1 MFILRN
7 NVTVRSCD
15 FMERSRNI
23 WSENHSPE
31 NFRPEYPEFSMVSL
45 LKETADKYPNYYA
58 LNFQNK
64 KITFAQMIAQIELVA
79 QSLLASGIKKGDFV
93 SVVAPNTPQALISV
107 YAINRI
113 GAIANM
119 IHPLLSANEIKKFVE
134 HVDSKAVITFDM
146 LYPKLAEI
154 TWESSIQPVIVLAR
168 IADALPTYLKPLYLA
183 KNKVII
189 NPNPNHNVIFWNKF
203 LKKGNRRKE
212 SLPVDDGKGDDI
224 AAILYSGGTTG
235 IPKGVMIHNRAF
247 NCMAVQ
253 AEEIKRDNTK
263 DAAGK
268 KALALMP
275 VFHGFGLAMCMH
287 VMLYFGMQVFLVPK
301 FDFNACTK
309 LIFKNKINHVYAVP
323 ALFEAFSRSEEIEKQ
338 DLSFLEMVAFSG
350 DKCSDKLHNRMN
362 RHLKK
367 GGSSEQ
373 MTEAYGLTE
382 CLSAA
387 CISPFFAHKQGST
400 GLPLPDNK
408 IKICKVGTHEE
419 VPCGEDG
426 EICITGPTLMKGYYK
441 NEAETKIALQ
451 EHDDGL
457 TWLHTGDL
465 GCVDADGYLLY
476 RQRHCKM
483 IITSGYNIYP
493 SQIEEVINGC
503 NGVTVSCVVGLE
515 DRSVGQ
521 RVVAVVQPTCM
532 DANLEELKKRILEE
546 CRKNVAEYAI
556 PRDIV
561 FREELPRTLMGKI
574 NFKKITAEMNERE

>member
-1 MFILRN
+1 MKR
-7 NVTVRSCD
+7 
-15 FMERSRNI
+15 ERNI
-23 WSENHSPE
+23 WSDNHSPE

-45 LKETADKYPNYYA
+45 LKETADKYPDYYA

-64 KITFAQMIAQIELVA
+64 KLTFAQMIAQIELVA
-79 QSLLASGIKKGDFV
+79 QSLLASGVKKGDFV

-107 YAINRI
+107 YAINRM

-146 LYPKLAEI
+146 LYPKLSEI
-154 TWESSIQPVIVLAR
+154 TWETTTKPVTVLAR
-168 IADALPTYLKPLYLA
+168 IADALPIYLKPLYLA
-183 KNKVII
+183 KNKVEI
-189 NPNPNHNVIFWNKF
+189 NPNPNHDVIYWNDF
-203 LKKGNRRKE
+203 LKRGKQRKE
-212 SLPVDDGKGDDI
+212 PLPVDDGKGDDI

-287 VMLYFGMQVFLVPK
+287 TMLYFGMQVFLVPK
-301 FDFNACTK
+301 FDFIACTK

-323 ALFEAFSRSEEIEKQ
+323 ALFEALSRSEEIEKK

-362 RHLKK
+362 KYLKN

-408 IKICKVGTHEE
+408 IKICKIGTHEE
-419 VPCGEDG
+419 VPRGEDG

-451 EHDDGL
+451 QHDDGE

-465 GCVDADGYLLY
+465 GCMDEDGYLWY

-503 NGVTVSCVVGLE
+503 NGVTVSCVVGIE

-521 RVVAVVQPTCM
+521 RVVAVVQPTSM
-532 DANLEELKKRILEE
+532 DADLESLRKRILEE
-546 CRKNVAEYAI
+546 CKKNVAEYAMPREVIFREAI
-556 PRDIV
+556 PR
-561 FREELPRTLMGKI
+561 TAMGKV
-574 NFKKITAEMNERE
+574 NFKALTAEMNSKE

>member
-1 MFILRN
+1 MKR
-7 NVTVRSCD
+7 
-15 FMERSRNI
+15 ERNI
-23 WSENHSPE
+23 WSDNHSPE
-31 NFRPEYPEFSMVSL
+31 NFKPEYPEFSMVSL
-45 LKETADKYPNYYA
+45 LKETADKYPDYYA

-79 QSLLASGIKKGDFV
+79 QSLLASGVKKGDFV

-107 YAINRI
+107 YAINRM
-113 GAIANM
+113 GAVANM

-134 HVDSKAVITFDM
+134 HVDSKAIITFDM
-146 LYPKLAEI
+146 LYPKLSEI
-154 TWESSIQPVIVLAR
+154 SWETTTNPVIVLAR
-168 IADALPTYLKPLYLA
+168 IADALPVYLKPLYLL
-183 KNKVII
+183 KNKVEI
-189 NPNPNHNVIFWNKF
+189 NPNLSHDIIYWNDF
-203 LKKGNRRKE
+203 LRRGKQRKE
-212 SLPVDDGKGDDI
+212 PLPFDDGKGDDI

-301 FDFNACTK
+301 FDFKACTK

-323 ALFEAFSRSEEIEKQ
+323 ALFEAFSRSEEIEKK

-362 RHLKK
+362 KYLKK

-419 VPCGEDG
+419 VPRGEDG

-451 EHDDGL
+451 QHDDGL

-465 GCVDADGYLLY
+465 GCMDEDGYLWY

-503 NGVTVSCVVGLE
+503 NGVTVSCVVGIE

-521 RVVAVVQPTCM
+521 RVVAVVQPTSM
-532 DANLEELKKRILEE
+532 DADLEALRKRILEE
-546 CRKNVAEYAI
+546 CKKNVAEYAM
-556 PRDIV
+556 PREVI
-561 FREELPRTLMGKI
+561 FREEIPRTAMGKV
-574 NFKKITAEMNERE
+574 NFKALTAEMNSKE

>member
-1 MFILRN
+1 MKR
-7 NVTVRSCD
+7 
-15 FMERSRNI
+15 ERNI

-45 LKETADKYPNYYA
+45 LKETAEKYPDYYA

-64 KITFAQMIAQIELVA
+64 KFTFAKMIEQIELVA
-79 QSLLASGIKKGDFV
+79 QSLLASGVKKGDFV

-107 YAINRI
+107 YAINRM

-119 IHPLLSANEIKKFVE
+119 IHPLLSANEIKRFVE

-146 LYPKLAEI
+146 LYPKLTEI
-154 TWESSIQPVIVLAR
+154 KWETSSKPVIVLAR
-168 IADALPTYLKPLYLA
+168 IADALPAYLKPIYLA
-183 KNKVII
+183 TNKVKFT
-189 NPNPNHNVIFWNKF
+189 PNPDHDIIYWNDF
-203 LKKGNRRKE
+203 LKRGKQRKE
-212 SLPVDDGKGDDI
+212 PLPVDDGKGDDI

-287 VMLYFGMQVFLVPK
+287 TMLYFGMQVFLVPK
-301 FDFNACTK
+301 FDFKACSK

-323 ALFEAFSRSEEIEKQ
+323 ALFEALSRTEEIEKK

-362 RHLKK
+362 KYLKN

-419 VPCGEDG
+419 VPRGEDG

-451 EHDDGL
+451 QHDDGQ
-457 TWLHTGDL
+457 TWLHTGDI
-465 GCVDADGYLLY
+465 GCMDEDGYLWY

-503 NGVTVSCVVGLE
+503 NGVTVSCVVGIE

-521 RVVAVVQPTCM
+521 RVVAVVQPTSM
-532 DANLEELKKRILEE
+532 DADLEALRKRILEE
-546 CRKNVAEYAI
+546 CKKNVAEYAMPREVIFREAI
-556 PRDIV
+556 PR
-561 FREELPRTLMGKI
+561 TAMGKV
-574 NFKKITAEMNERE
+574 NFKALTAEMNSKE

>member
-1 MFILRN
+1 
-7 NVTVRSCD
+7 
-15 FMERSRNI
+15 MERSRNI
-23 WSENHSPE
+23 WSENHAPE

-45 LKETADKYPNYYA
+45 LKETAEKYPDYYA
-58 LNFQNK
+58 LDFNNK
-64 KITFAQMIAQIELVA
+64 KITFSQMIATIETVA
-79 QSLLASGIKKGDFV
+79 QALISNGVKKGDFV

-107 YAINRI
+107 YAINRM

-134 HVDSKAVITFDM
+134 YVNSKAIITFDM
-146 LYPKLAEI
+146 LYPKLADVE
-154 TWESSIQPVIVLAR
+154 WETTEKPVIVLAR
-168 IADALPTYLKPLYLA
+168 IADALPIYLKPLYLL
-183 KNKVII
+183 KNKLDLDF
-189 NPNPNHNVIFWNKF
+189 NSNHNIIYWNDF
-203 LKKGNRRKE
+203 LKCGKQRKE
-212 SLPVDDGKGDDI
+212 ELPVDDGKGDDI
-224 AAILYSGGTTG
+224 ATILYSGGTTG

-247 NCMAVQ
+247 NCMAIQ

-287 VMLYFGMQVFLVPK
+287 TMLYFGMQVFLVPK
-301 FDFNACTK
+301 FDFKACTK

-323 ALFEAFSRSEEIEKQ
+323 ALFEALSRSEEIEKQ

-350 DKCSDKLHNRMN
+350 DKMSDKLHNRMN
-362 RHLKK
+362 KYLEH

-400 GLPLPDNK
+400 GLPLPDNE
-408 IKICKVGTHEE
+408 IKICEFGTHNE

-441 NEAETKIALQ
+441 NPVETDIALQ
-451 EHDDGL
+451 IHDDGQK
-457 TWLHTGDL
+457 WLHTGDV
-465 GCVDADGYLLY
+465 GCIDEDGYLWY

-483 IITSGYNIYP
+483 IITAGYNIYP
-493 SQIEEVINGC
+493 TQIEEVINGV
-503 NGVTVSCVVGLE
+503 NGVTVSCVVGVE

-521 RVVAVVQPTCM
+521 RVIAVVQPVSM
-532 DANLEELKKRILEE
+532 DMDLDALKDRIFEECKKMLQNMQCQEKLCSVKKCQELLWARLTLKK
-546 CRKNVAEYAI
+546 
-556 PRDIV
+556 
-561 FREELPRTLMGKI
+561 
-574 NFKKITAEMNERE
+574 

>member
-1 MFILRN
+1 
-7 NVTVRSCD
+7 
-15 FMERSRNI
+15 MERCRNI
-23 WSENHSPE
+23 WSDNHAPE

-45 LKETADKYPNYYA
+45 LKETAEKYPDYYA
-58 LNFQNK
+58 LNFNNK
-64 KITFAQMIAQIELVA
+64 KITFAQMIETIETVA
-79 QSLLASGIKKGDFV
+79 QALLASGVKKGDFV

-107 YAINRI
+107 YAINRM
-113 GAIANM
+113 GAVANM

-154 TWESSIQPVIVLAR
+154 EWETTVKPVIVLAR
-168 IADALPTYLKPLYLA
+168 IADALPVYLKPLYLA
-183 KNKVII
+183 TNKVKFT
-189 NPNPNHNVIFWNKF
+189 PNPDHNIIYWNAF
-203 LKKGNRRKE
+203 LKQGKQRKE

-235 IPKGVMIHNRAF
+235 IPKGAMIHNRAF
-247 NCMAVQ
+247 NCMAIQ

-287 VMLYFGMQVFLVPK
+287 TMLYFGMQVFLVPK
-301 FDFNACTK
+301 FDFKACTK

-323 ALFEAFSRSEEIEKQ
+323 ALFEALSRSEEIEKQ

-350 DKCSDKLHNRMN
+350 DKMSDKLHNRMN
-362 RHLKK
+362 KYLKN

-400 GLPLPDNK
+400 GLPLPGNK

-419 VPCGEDG
+419 VPIGEDG
-426 EICITGPTLMKGYYK
+426 EICITGPTLMKGYYQ
-441 NEAETKIALQ
+441 NEVETKIALQ
-451 EHDDGL
+451 QHDDGEV
-457 TWLHTGDL
+457 WLHTGDV
-465 GCVDADGYLLY
+465 GCMDEDGYLYY
-476 RQRHCKM
+476 RLRHCKM

-493 SQIEEVINGC
+493 TQIEEVINGV
-503 NGVTVSCVVGLE
+503 NGVAASCVIGIE

-521 RVVAVVQPTCM
+521 RVVAVVQP
-532 DANLEELKKRILEE
+532 ANMNADLEPLRERILDA
-546 CRKNVAEYAI
+546 CKKNVAEFAM
-556 PRDIV
+556 PREVI
-561 FREELPRTLMGKI
+561 FKEELPRTRMGKI
-574 NFKKITAEMNERE
+574 DFKNLTADMNAKRG

>member
-1 MFILRN
+1 
-7 NVTVRSCD
+7 
-15 FMERSRNI
+15 MERIRNI
-23 WSENHSPE
+23 WSENHAPE

-45 LKETADKYPNYYA
+45 LKETAEKYPDYYA
-58 LNFQNK
+58 LNFNNK
-64 KITFAQMIAQIELVA
+64 KITFAQMIETIETVA
-79 QSLLASGIKKGDFV
+79 QALLASGVKKGDFV

-107 YAINRI
+107 YAINRM
-113 GAIANM
+113 GAVANM

-154 TWESSIQPVIVLAR
+154 EWETTVKPVIVLAR
-168 IADALPTYLKPLYLA
+168 IADALPVYLKPLYLA
-183 KNKVII
+183 TNKVEFT
-189 NPNPNHNVIFWNKF
+189 PNPDHNIIYWNAF
-203 LKKGNRRKE
+203 LKQGKQRKE

-235 IPKGVMIHNRAF
+235 IPKGAMIHNRAF
-247 NCMAVQ
+247 NCMAIQ

-287 VMLYFGMQVFLVPK
+287 TMLYFGMQVFLVPK
-301 FDFNACTK
+301 FDFKACTK

-323 ALFEAFSRSEEIEKQ
+323 ALFEALSRSEEIEKQ

-350 DKCSDKLHNRMN
+350 DKMSDKLHNRMN
-362 RHLKK
+362 KYLKN

-400 GLPLPDNK
+400 GLPLPGNK

-419 VPCGEDG
+419 VPVGEDG
-426 EICITGPTLMKGYYK
+426 EICITGPTLMKGYYQ
-441 NEAETKIALQ
+441 NEVETKIALQ
-451 EHDDGL
+451 QHDDGEV
-457 TWLHTGDL
+457 WLHTGDV
-465 GCVDADGYLLY
+465 GCMDEDGYLYY
-476 RQRHCKM
+476 RLRHCKM

-493 SQIEEVINGC
+493 TQIEEVINGV
-503 NGVTVSCVVGLE
+503 NGVAASCVIGIE

-521 RVVAVVQPTCM
+521 RVVAVVQP
-532 DANLEELKKRILEE
+532 ANMNADLEPLRERILDA
-546 CRKNVAEYAI
+546 CKKNVAEFAM
-556 PRDIV
+556 PREVI
-561 FREELPRTLMGKI
+561 FKEELPRTRMGKI
-574 NFKKITAEMNERE
+574 DFKKITADMNEKKG

>member
-1 MFILRN
+1 
-7 NVTVRSCD
+7 
-15 FMERSRNI
+15 MERIRNI
-23 WSENHSPE
+23 WSDNHAPE

-45 LKETADKYPNYYA
+45 LKETAEKYPDYYA
-58 LNFQNK
+58 LNFNNK
-64 KITFAQMIAQIELVA
+64 KITFAQMIETIETVA
-79 QSLLASGIKKGDFV
+79 QALLASGVKKGDFV

-107 YAINRI
+107 YAINRM
-113 GAIANM
+113 GAVANM

-154 TWESSIQPVIVLAR
+154 EWETTVKPVIVLAR
-168 IADALPTYLKPLYLA
+168 IADALPVYLKPLYLA
-183 KNKVII
+183 TNKVKFT
-189 NPNPNHNVIFWNKF
+189 PNPDHNIIYWNAF
-203 LKKGNRRKE
+203 LKQGKQRKE

-235 IPKGVMIHNRAF
+235 IPKGAMIHNRAF
-247 NCMAVQ
+247 NCMAIQ

-287 VMLYFGMQVFLVPK
+287 TMLYFGMQVFLVPK
-301 FDFNACTK
+301 FDFKACTK

-323 ALFEAFSRSEEIEKQ
+323 ALFEALSRSEEIEKQ

-350 DKCSDKLHNRMN
+350 DKMSDKLHNRMN
-362 RHLKK
+362 KYLKN

-400 GLPLPDNK
+400 GLPLPGNK

-419 VPCGEDG
+419 VPIGEDG
-426 EICITGPTLMKGYYK
+426 EICITGPTLMKGYYQ
-441 NEAETKIALQ
+441 NEVETKIALQ
-451 EHDDGL
+451 QHDDGEV
-457 TWLHTGDL
+457 WLHTGDV
-465 GCVDADGYLLY
+465 GCMDEDGYLYY
-476 RQRHCKM
+476 RLRHCKM

-493 SQIEEVINGC
+493 TQIEEVINGV
-503 NGVTVSCVVGLE
+503 NGVAASCVIGIE

-521 RVVAVVQPTCM
+521 RVVAVVQP
-532 DANLEELKKRILEE
+532 ANINADLEPLRERILDA
-546 CRKNVAEYAI
+546 CKKNVAEFAM
-556 PRDIV
+556 PREVI
-561 FREELPRTLMGKI
+561 FKEELPRTRMGKI
-574 NFKKITAEMNERE
+574 DFKKITADMNAKRG

>member
-1 MFILRN
+1 
-7 NVTVRSCD
+7 
-15 FMERSRNI
+15 MERIRNI
-23 WSENHSPE
+23 WSENHAPE

-45 LKETADKYPNYYA
+45 LKETAEKYPDYYA
-58 LNFQNK
+58 LNFNNK
-64 KITFAQMIAQIELVA
+64 KITFAQMIETIETVA
-79 QSLLASGIKKGDFV
+79 QALLASGVKKGDFV

-107 YAINRI
+107 YAINRM
-113 GAIANM
+113 GAVANM

-154 TWESSIQPVIVLAR
+154 EWETTVKPVIVLAR
-168 IADALPTYLKPLYLA
+168 IADALPVYLKPLYLA
-183 KNKVII
+183 TNKVEFT
-189 NPNPNHNVIFWNKF
+189 PNPDHNIIYWNAF
-203 LKKGNRRKE
+203 LKQGKQRKE

-235 IPKGVMIHNRAF
+235 IPKGAMIHNRAF
-247 NCMAVQ
+247 NCMAIQ

-287 VMLYFGMQVFLVPK
+287 TMLYFGMQVFLVPK
-301 FDFNACTK
+301 FDFKACTK

-323 ALFEAFSRSEEIEKQ
+323 ALFEALSRSEEIEKQ

-350 DKCSDKLHNRMN
+350 DKMSDKLHNRMN
-362 RHLKK
+362 KYLKN

-419 VPCGEDG
+419 VPIGEDG
-426 EICITGPTLMKGYYK
+426 EICITGPTLMKGYYQ
-441 NEAETKIALQ
+441 NEVETKIALQ
-451 EHDDGL
+451 QHDDGEV
-457 TWLHTGDL
+457 WLHTGDV
-465 GCVDADGYLLY
+465 GCMDEDGYLYY
-476 RQRHCKM
+476 RLRHCKM

-493 SQIEEVINGC
+493 TQIEEVINGV
-503 NGVTVSCVVGLE
+503 NGVAASCVIGIE

-521 RVVAVVQPTCM
+521 RVVAVVQP
-532 DANLEELKKRILEE
+532 ANMNADLEPLRERILDA
-546 CRKNVAEYAI
+546 CKKNVAEFAM
-556 PRDIV
+556 PREVI
-561 FREELPRTLMGKI
+561 FKEELPRTRMGKI
-574 NFKKITAEMNERE
+574 DFKNLTADMNAKRG

>member
-1 MFILRN
+1 MKR
-7 NVTVRSCD
+7 
-15 FMERSRNI
+15 ERNI
-23 WSENHSPE
+23 WSDNHSTE

-45 LKETADKYPNYYA
+45 LKETADKYPDYYA

-64 KITFAQMIAQIELVA
+64 KITFAQMIEQIELVA
-79 QSLLASGIKKGDFV
+79 QSLLASGVKKGYFV

-107 YAINRI
+107 YAINRM
-113 GAIANM
+113 GAVANM

-146 LYPKLAEI
+146 LYPKLSEI
-154 TWESSIQPVIVLAR
+154 TWETTTKPVIVLAR
-168 IADALPTYLKPLYLA
+168 IADALPIYLKPLYLL
-183 KNKVII
+183 KNKVEI
-189 NPNPNHNVIFWNKF
+189 NPNPNHDVIYWNDF
-203 LKKGNRRKE
+203 LKRGKQRKE
-212 SLPVDDGKGDDI
+212 PLPVDDGKGDDI

-263 DAAGK
+263 NAAGK

-301 FDFNACTK
+301 FDFKACTK

-323 ALFEAFSRSEEIEKQ
+323 ALFEAFSRSEEIEKR

-362 RHLKK
+362 KYLKN

-408 IKICKVGTHEE
+408 IKICKIGTHEE
-419 VPCGEDG
+419 VPRGEDG

-451 EHDDGL
+451 QHDDGL

-465 GCVDADGYLLY
+465 GCMDEDGYLWY

-503 NGVTVSCVVGLE
+503 NGVTVSCVVGIE

-521 RVVAVVQPTCM
+521 RVVAVVQPTSI
-532 DANLEELKKRILEE
+532 DADLESLRKRILEE
-546 CRKNVAEYAI
+546 CKKNVAEYAM
-556 PRDIV
+556 PREVV
-561 FREELPRTLMGKI
+561 FREEIPRTAMGKV
-574 NFKKITAEMNERE
+574 NFKALTAEMNSKE

>member
-1 MFILRN
+1 
-7 NVTVRSCD
+7 
-15 FMERSRNI
+15 MERIRNI
-23 WSENHSPE
+23 WSENHAPE

-45 LKETADKYPNYYA
+45 LKETAEKYPDYYA
-58 LNFQNK
+58 LNFNNK
-64 KITFAQMIAQIELVA
+64 KITFAQMIETIETVA
-79 QSLLASGIKKGDFV
+79 QALLASGVKKGDFV

-107 YAINRI
+107 YAINRM
-113 GAIANM
+113 GAVANM

-154 TWESSIQPVIVLAR
+154 EWETTVKPVIVLAR
-168 IADALPTYLKPLYLA
+168 IADALPVYLKPLYLA
-183 KNKVII
+183 TNKVKFT
-189 NPNPNHNVIFWNKF
+189 PNPDHNIIYWNAF
-203 LKKGNRRKE
+203 LKQGKQRKE

-235 IPKGVMIHNRAF
+235 IPKGAMIHNRAF
-247 NCMAVQ
+247 NCMAIQ

-287 VMLYFGMQVFLVPK
+287 TMLYFGMQVFLVPK
-301 FDFNACTK
+301 FDFKACTK

-323 ALFEAFSRSEEIEKQ
+323 ALFEALSRSEEIEKQ

-350 DKCSDKLHNRMN
+350 DKMSEKLHNRMN
-362 RHLKK
+362 KYLKN

-400 GLPLPDNK
+400 GLPLPGNK

-419 VPCGEDG
+419 VPIGEDG
-426 EICITGPTLMKGYYK
+426 EICITGPTLMKGYYQ
-441 NEAETKIALQ
+441 NEVETKIALQ
-451 EHDDGL
+451 QHDDGEV
-457 TWLHTGDL
+457 WLHTGDV
-465 GCVDADGYLLY
+465 GCMDEDGYLYY
-476 RQRHCKM
+476 RLRHCKM

-493 SQIEEVINGC
+493 TQIEEVINGV
-503 NGVTVSCVVGLE
+503 NGVAASCVIGIE

-521 RVVAVVQPTCM
+521 RVVAVVQP
-532 DANLEELKKRILEE
+532 ANMNADLEPLRERILDA
-546 CRKNVAEYAI
+546 CKKNVAEFAM
-556 PRDIV
+556 PREVI
-561 FREELPRTLMGKI
+561 FKEELPRTRMGKI
-574 NFKKITAEMNERE
+574 DFKNLTADMNAKRG

>member
-1 MFILRN
+1 
-7 NVTVRSCD
+7 
-15 FMERSRNI
+15 MERIRNI
-23 WSENHSPE
+23 WSENHAPE

-45 LKETADKYPNYYA
+45 LKETAEKYPDYYA
-58 LNFQNK
+58 LNFNNK
-64 KITFAQMIAQIELVA
+64 KITFAQMIETIETVA
-79 QSLLASGIKKGDFV
+79 QALLASGVKKGDFV

-107 YAINRI
+107 YAINRM
-113 GAIANM
+113 GAVANM

-154 TWESSIQPVIVLAR
+154 EWETTVKPVIVLAR
-168 IADALPTYLKPLYLA
+168 IADALPVYLKPLYLA
-183 KNKVII
+183 TNKVEFT
-189 NPNPNHNVIFWNKF
+189 PNPDHNIIYWNAF
-203 LKKGNRRKE
+203 LKQGKQRKE

-235 IPKGVMIHNRAF
+235 IPKGAMIHNRAF
-247 NCMAVQ
+247 NCMAIQ

-287 VMLYFGMQVFLVPK
+287 TMLYFGMQVFLVPK
-301 FDFNACTK
+301 FDFKACTK

-323 ALFEAFSRSEEIEKQ
+323 ALFEALSRSEEIEKQ

-350 DKCSDKLHNRMN
+350 DKMSDKLHNRMN
-362 RHLKK
+362 KYLKN

-400 GLPLPDNK
+400 GLPLPGNK

-419 VPCGEDG
+419 VPIGEDG
-426 EICITGPTLMKGYYK
+426 EICITGPTLMKGYYQ
-441 NEAETKIALQ
+441 NEVETKIALQ
-451 EHDDGL
+451 QHDDGEV
-457 TWLHTGDL
+457 WLHTGDV
-465 GCVDADGYLLY
+465 GCMDEDGYLYY
-476 RQRHCKM
+476 RLRHCKM

-493 SQIEEVINGC
+493 TQIEEVINGV
-503 NGVTVSCVVGLE
+503 NGVAASCVIGIE

-521 RVVAVVQPTCM
+521 RVVAVVQP
-532 DANLEELKKRILEE
+532 ANMNADLEPLRERILDA
-546 CRKNVAEYAI
+546 CKKNVAEFAM
-556 PRDIV
+556 PREVI
-561 FREELPRTLMGKI
+561 FKEELPRTRMGKI
-574 NFKKITAEMNERE
+574 DFKKITADMNAKRG